1 MIRHKLFLVLSLL
14 LVFIGASTARAAEP
28 IKHRIMIAEYA
39 DQHRLVEIDREG
51 KVTWEYAP
59 PGLCVIFHPLAN
71 GNVVYAY
78 GGNPTGVAEV
88 NRDKKIV
95 WNYVSKCPQVLGCER
110 EANGSTLVGEQGP
123 CRAVEVDP
131 AGKVVATTP
140 LICHSEAFH
149 TQLRNLHKLPSGNI
163 LSAHEADSAIREV
176 TPLGKLVWEC
186 DHVENTG
193 EALRLPNGNTLIAG
207 ATSKRLFEVT
217 PKGEIVWEFSA
228 KDAPELNMTWIAS
241 LQILKNGHIVVGNF
255 IRGSEGKGVHAFEV
269 TRDKKIVWTF
279 ADHKLAKTIT
289 MVRVLDDE

>member
-1 MIRHKLFLVLSLL
+1 MFRNWLLFSLVLISL
-14 LVFIGASTARAAEP
+14 GGSAAFADEP
-28 IKHRIMIAEYA
+28 IKHRIMLAEYA
-39 DQHRLVEIDREG
+39 DHHRLLELDRDG

-59 PGLCVIFHPLAN
+59 PGLCVIFQVLPN

-78 GGNPTGVAEV
+78 GGNPTGVAEI

-110 EANGSTLVGEQGP
+110 EANGNTLVGEQGP

-131 AGKVVATTP
+131 AGKIVTTTP
-140 LICHSEAFH
+140 LVNFTQAFH
-149 TQLRNLHKLPSGNI
+149 TQVRNVHKLPNENI
-163 LSAHEADSAIREV
+163 LSAHEGDSAVREV
-176 TPLGKLVWEC
+176 TPLGKLVWQY

-217 PKGEIVWEFSA
+217 PKGETVWQFSD

-255 IRGSEGKGVHAFEV
+255 IRGAEGRGAHAFEV
-269 TRDKKIVWTF
+269 TRDKKVVWKF
-279 ADHKLAKTIT
+279 ADHKLCKTVT
-289 MVRVLDDE
+289 MCRVLDDE